1 MSIYFINVGG
11 LILETEKSVE
21 TRNNELK
28 SMGAKK
34 DSHVIK
40 AIDYKLD
47 EIRELKEL
55 LEKSEKLQEFY
66 TSIFKMEG
74 MSKELQNLGN
84 HRFKTA
90 KWFSP
95 KSDEVKNLEKLEA
108 LLAQFKTEY
117 ADLAGN
123 VSTALERYNSNNKK
137 ALDLFKI
144 KNEQLI
150 NKIELLNSK

>member
-1 MSIYFINVGG
+1 MCLVGG
-11 LILETEKSVE
+11 FNLETEKSAE
-21 TRNNELK
+21 NINNGIK
-28 SMGAKK
+28 GMGLKK

-40 AIDYKLD
+40 SINYKLD
-47 EIRELKEL
+47 EIKELKEL

-74 MSKELQNLGN
+74 MTQELQKLGN

-95 KSDEVKNLEKLEA
+95 KSDEMKELEKLEV
-108 LLAQFKTEY
+108 LLTQFKSEYTEI
-117 ADLAGN
+117 AGN
-123 VSTALERYNSNNKK
+123 ISKSLEIYNSNNKK

-150 NKIELLNSK
+150 NKIEMLNSK

>member
-1 MSIYFINVGG
+1 MGGG
-11 LILETEKSVE
+11 LILETEKIVE
-21 TRNNELK
+21 KRNNEIK
-28 SMGAKK
+28 SMGLKK

-95 KSDEVKNLEKLEA
+95 KSDEIKDLEKLEGV
-108 LLAQFKTEY
+108 LVQFKVEY
-117 ADLAGN
+117 VDLASN
-123 VSTALERYNSNNKK
+123 ISTALEKYNNNNKK
-137 ALDLFKI
+137 ALDLFKL

-150 NKIELLNSK
+150 NKIEMLNSK

>member
-1 MSIYFINVGG
+1 MEV
-11 LILETEKSVE
+11 EKGAE
-21 TRNNELK
+21 IK
-28 SMGAKK
+28 SNSGMRGMGQKK
-34 DSHVIK
+34 DSHVVK
-40 AIDYKLD
+40 AIDYKLE

-74 MSKELQNLGN
+74 MNKEVQMLGN
-84 HRFKTA
+84 HRYKTA

-95 KSDEVKNLEKLEA
+95 KSDEIKDLEKLEA
-108 LLAQFKTEY
+108 LLVQFKTDY
-117 ADLAGN
+117 TDIAVN
-123 VSTALERYNSNNKK
+123 ISKALERYNSNNKK

-150 NKIELLNSK
+150 NKIEMLNSK

>member
-1 MSIYFINVGG
+1 
-11 LILETEKSVE
+11 LETEKSIE
-21 TRNNELK
+21 TRTNNGMK
-28 SMGAKK
+28 IMGQKK

-40 AIDYKLD
+40 SIDYKLD
-47 EIRELKEL
+47 EIRELKDL

-74 MSKELQNLGN
+74 MSKELQELGN

-95 KSDEVKNLEKLEA
+95 KSDEIKDLEKLERI
-108 LLAQFKTEY
+108 LVKFKAEY
-117 ADLAGN
+117 ADLAVN
-123 VSTALERYNSNNKK
+123 ISKTLEKYNSNNKK

-150 NKIELLNSK
+150 NKIEMLNSK

>member
-1 MSIYFINVGG
+1 
-11 LILETEKSVE
+11 LETEKSVE
-21 TRNNELK
+21 TRTNNEMK
-28 SMGAKK
+28 SMGQNK

-40 AIDYKLD
+40 AIEYKLD

-95 KSDEVKNLEKLEA
+95 KSDEIKDLEKLEA
-108 LLAQFKTEY
+108 ILIQFKTEY
-117 ADLAGN
+117 ADLAVN
-123 VSTALERYNSNNKK
+123 VSKALEKYNSNNKK

-150 NKIELLNSK
+150 NKIEMLNSK

>member
-1 MSIYFINVGG
+1 M
-11 LILETEKSVE
+11 ETEKSIE
-21 TRNNELK
+21 TRTNNGMK
-28 SMGAKK
+28 IMGQKK

-40 AIDYKLD
+40 SIDYKLD
-47 EIRELKEL
+47 EIRELKDL

-74 MSKELQNLGN
+74 MSKELQELGN

-95 KSDEVKNLEKLEA
+95 KSDEIKDLEKLERI
-108 LLAQFKTEY
+108 LVKFKAEY
-117 ADLAGN
+117 ADLAVN
-123 VSTALERYNSNNKK
+123 ISKTLEKYNSNNKK

-150 NKIELLNSK
+150 NKIEMLNSK

>member
-1 MSIYFINVGG
+1 
-11 LILETEKSVE
+11 
-21 TRNNELK
+21 
-28 SMGAKK
+28 MGQKK

-40 AIDYKLD
+40 AIEYKLD

-74 MSKELQNLGN
+74 MSKELQKLGN

-95 KSDEVKNLEKLEA
+95 KSDEMKDLEKLES
-108 LLAQFKTEY
+108 LLVEFKTEY
-117 ADLAGN
+117 ADMAGN
-123 VSTALERYNSNNKK
+123 VSRALEKYNSNNKK

-150 NKIELLNSK
+150 NKIEMLNSK

>member
-1 MSIYFINVGG
+1 MYQEGG
-11 LILETEKSVE
+11 LKLDIEKSAE
-21 TRNNELK
+21 IKNN
-28 SMGAKK
+28 SGIRGMGQKK
-34 DSHVIK
+34 ESHVVK
-40 AIDYKLD
+40 AIDYKLV

-74 MSKELQNLGN
+74 MNKEVQMLGN
-84 HRFKTA
+84 HRYKTE

-95 KSDEVKNLEKLEA
+95 KSDEIKDLEKLEA
-108 LLAQFKTEY
+108 LLVQFKDDY
-117 ADLAGN
+117 SDLAAN
-123 VSTALERYNSNNKK
+123 ISKALERYNSNNKK

-150 NKIELLNSK
+150 NKIEMLNSK

>member
-1 MSIYFINVGG
+1 
-11 LILETEKSVE
+11 
-21 TRNNELK
+21 
-28 SMGAKK
+28 MGQKK
-34 DSHVIK
+34 ESHVVK
-40 AIDYKLD
+40 SIDYKLN

-74 MSKELQNLGN
+74 MGKEVQRLGN

-95 KSDEVKNLEKLEA
+95 KSDEIKDLEKLEA
-108 LLAQFKTEY
+108 VLVKFKAEY
-117 ADLAGN
+117 TDMAVN
-123 VSTALERYNSNNKK
+123 VSKTLEKYNSNNKK

-150 NKIELLNSK
+150 NKIEMLNSK

>member
-1 MSIYFINVGG
+1 
-11 LILETEKSVE
+11 LETEKSIE
-21 TRNNELK
+21 TRTNNGMK
-28 SMGAKK
+28 IMGQKK

-40 AIDYKLD
+40 SIDYKLD

-74 MSKELQNLGN
+74 MSKELQELGN

-95 KSDEVKNLEKLEA
+95 KSDEIKDLEKLERI
-108 LLAQFKTEY
+108 LVQFKVEY
-117 ADLAGN
+117 ADLAVN
-123 VSTALERYNSNNKK
+123 IAKTLEKYNSNNKK

-150 NKIELLNSK
+150 NKIEMLNSK

>member
-1 MSIYFINVGG
+1 
-11 LILETEKSVE
+11 LETEKSIE
-21 TRNNELK
+21 TRTNNGMK
-28 SMGAKK
+28 IMGQKK

-40 AIDYKLD
+40 SIDYKLD

-74 MSKELQNLGN
+74 MSKELQELGN

-95 KSDEVKNLEKLEA
+95 KSDEIKDLEKLERI
-108 LLAQFKTEY
+108 LVKFKAEY
-117 ADLAGN
+117 ADLAVN
-123 VSTALERYNSNNKK
+123 ISKTLQKYNSNNKK

-150 NKIELLNSK
+150 NKIEMLNSK

>member
-40 AIDYKLD
+40 SIDYKLD

>member
-1 MSIYFINVGG
+1 METKNGG
-11 LILETEKSVE
+11 
-21 TRNNELK
+21 ELK
-28 SMGAKK
+28 NNNGMKNMGQKK
-34 DSHVIK
+34 ESHVIK
-40 AIDYKLD
+40 AVDYKLD

-74 MSKELQNLGN
+74 MSKELQKLGN

-90 KWFSP
+90 KLFSP
-95 KSDEVKNLEKLEA
+95 KSDEMKDLEKLER
-108 LLAQFKTEY
+108 LLLQFKNEY
-117 ADLAGN
+117 ADMAINISNTLDK
-123 VSTALERYNSNNKK
+123 YNSNNKK

-150 NKIELLNSK
+150 NKIEMLNSK

>member
-1 MSIYFINVGG
+1 M
-11 LILETEKSVE
+11 ETEKSVE
-21 TRNNELK
+21 VRTNDEMEN
-28 SMGAKK
+28 MGQKK

-40 AIDYKLD
+40 AIEYKLD

-66 TSIFKMEG
+66 TSIFKMEDMG
-74 MSKELQNLGN
+74 KELQKLGN

-95 KSDEVKNLEKLEA
+95 KSDEIKDLEKLEA
-108 LLAQFKTEY
+108 VLVQFKEEY
-117 ADLAGN
+117 TDLALN
-123 VSTALERYNSNNKK
+123 VSNALEKYNSNNKK
-137 ALDLFKI
+137 ALDLFKV

-150 NKIELLNSK
+150 NKIELLNSE

>member
-1 MSIYFINVGG
+1 M
-11 LILETEKSVE
+11 ETEKSIE
-21 TRNNELK
+21 TRTNNGMK
-28 SMGAKK
+28 IMGQKK

-40 AIDYKLD
+40 SIDYKLD
-47 EIRELKEL
+47 EIRELKDL

-74 MSKELQNLGN
+74 MSKELQELGN

-95 KSDEVKNLEKLEA
+95 KSDEIKDLEKLERI
-108 LLAQFKTEY
+108 LVKFKAEY
-117 ADLAGN
+117 AGLAVN
-123 VSTALERYNSNNKK
+123 ISKTLEKYNSNNKK

-150 NKIELLNSK
+150 NKIEMLNSK